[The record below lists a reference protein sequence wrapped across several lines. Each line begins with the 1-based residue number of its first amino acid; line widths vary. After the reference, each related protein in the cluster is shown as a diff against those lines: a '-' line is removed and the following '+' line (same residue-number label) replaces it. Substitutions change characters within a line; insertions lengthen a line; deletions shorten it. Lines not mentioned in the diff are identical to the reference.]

1 MRVESRARARVLQ
14 ALYAWDMRDDQPLDR
29 VATTI
34 WDDLAIPPLERAF
47 AGRLIRVVIAREQEL
62 EQLIEN
68 VTTNWRIERIG
79 AIERSVLRLA
89 AAELSA
95 GETPPR
101 VVIQEAVR
109 RRGHVSTGS
118 TSTVSAPAT
127 LSRCSRTRIT
137 VDISPRPRTTC

>member
-1 MRVESRARARVLQ
+1 MRVESRARARALQ
-14 ALYAWDMRDDQPLDR
+14 ALYAWDMRDNQPLDR

-34 WDDLAIPPLERAF
+34 WDDLAIPPLERDF
-47 AGRLIRVVIAREQEL
+47 AGKLIRVVIAKEQEL
-62 EQLIEN
+62 EHLIEN

-109 RRGHVSTGS
+109 LAERYGS
-118 TSTVSAPAT
+118 PQSAKFVNGV
-127 LSRCSRTRIT
+127 
-137 VDISPRPRTTC
+137 VDAIARKLGRL

>member
-109 RRGHVSTGS
+109 LAERYGS
-118 TSTVSAPAT
+118 PQSAKFVNGVIDAIARK
-127 LSRCSRTRIT
+127 LGRL
-137 VDISPRPRTTC
+137 

>member
-1 MRVESRARARVLQ
+1 MLQ
-14 ALYAWDMRDDQPLDR
+14 ALYAWDMRDNQPLEL

-47 AGRLIRVVIAREQEL
+47 AGNLIRVVIARGEEL
-62 EQLIEN
+62 ELLIEN

-79 AIERSVLRLA
+79 AIERAVLRLA

-101 VVIQEAVR
+101 VVSQEAVHLAER
-109 RRGHVSTGS
+109 YGS
-118 TSTVSAPAT
+118 PQSAKFVNGV
-127 LSRCSRTRIT
+127 
-137 VDISPRPRTTC
+137 VDAIARKLGRL

>member
-1 MRVESRARARVLQ
+1 MRVESRARARALQ

-34 WDDLAIPPLERAF
+34 WDDLAIPPLERDF
-47 AGRLIRVVIAREQEL
+47 AGRLIRVVIAKEQEL
-62 EQLIEN
+62 EHLIEN

-109 RRGHVSTGS
+109 LAERYGS
-118 TSTVSAPAT
+118 PQSAKFVNGV
-127 LSRCSRTRIT
+127 
-137 VDISPRPRTTC
+137 VDAIARKLGRL

>member
-1 MRVESRARARVLQ
+1 
-14 ALYAWDMRDDQPLDR
+14 MRDNESLDR

-47 AGRLIRVVIAREQEL
+47 ANTLGRIVITKRQEL
-62 EQLIEN
+62 ERLIED
-68 VTTNWRIERIG
+68 VTTNWRMERIG

-101 VVIQEAVR
+101 VVIQEAVHLAER
-109 RRGHVSTGS
+109 YGS
-118 TSTVSAPAT
+118 PQSAKFVNGV
-127 LSRCSRTRIT
+127 
-137 VDISPRPRTTC
+137 VDAIARKLGRL

>member
-47 AGRLIRVVIAREQEL
+47 ASKLIRVVIAREEEL

-109 RRGHVSTGS
+109 LAERYGS
-118 TSTVSAPAT
+118 PQSAKFVNGV
-127 LSRCSRTRIT
+127 
-137 VDISPRPRTTC
+137 VDAIARKLGRL

>member
-1 MRVESRARARVLQ
+1 MRVESRARARALQ
-14 ALYAWDMRDDQPLDR
+14 AMYAWDMRDDQPLDR

-34 WDDLAIPPLERAF
+34 WDDLGIPPLERDF
-47 AGRLIRVVIAREQEL
+47 AGKLIGVVIAKEMEL
-62 EQLIEN
+62 EQLIED

-109 RRGHVSTGS
+109 LAERYGS
-118 TSTVSAPAT
+118 PQSAKFVNGV
-127 LSRCSRTRIT
+127 
-137 VDISPRPRTTC
+137 VDAIARKLGRL

>member
-14 ALYAWDMRDDQPLDR
+14 ALYAWDMRDDQQLDR

-34 WDDLAIPPLERAF
+34 WDDLAIPPQERAF
-47 AGRLIRVVIAREQEL
+47 AGNLIQVVIAKELEL

-109 RRGHVSTGS
+109 LAERYGS
-118 TSTVSAPAT
+118 PQSAKFVNGV
-127 LSRCSRTRIT
+127 
-137 VDISPRPRTTC
+137 VDAIARKLGRL

>member
-1 MRVESRARARVLQ
+1 
-14 ALYAWDMRDDQPLDR
+14 MRDDQPLDR

-34 WDDLAIPPLERAF
+34 WDDLGIPPLERDF
-47 AGRLIRVVIAREQEL
+47 AGKLIRVVIVKEREL
-62 EQLIEN
+62 ERLIEE

-109 RRGHVSTGS
+109 LAERYGS
-118 TSTVSAPAT
+118 PQSAKFVNGV
-127 LSRCSRTRIT
+127 
-137 VDISPRPRTTC
+137 VDAIARKLGRL

>member
-1 MRVESRARARVLQ
+1 MRVETRARARVLQ

-47 AGRLIRVVIAREQEL
+47 AGKLVGVVIAKQAEL
-62 EQLIEN
+62 ERLIAG

-89 AAELSA
+89 AAELTA

-109 RRGHVSTGS
+109 LAERYGS
-118 TSTVSAPAT
+118 PQSAKFVNGV
-127 LSRCSRTRIT
+127 
-137 VDISPRPRTTC
+137 VDAIARKLGRL

>member
-29 VATTI
+29 VAATI
-34 WDDLAIPPLERAF
+34 WDDLAIPPLERDF
-47 AGRLIRVVIAREQEL
+47 AGKLIRVVIAREKEL
-62 EQLIEN
+62 ERLIED

-109 RRGHVSTGS
+109 LAERYGS
-118 TSTVSAPAT
+118 PQSAKFVNG
-127 LSRCSRTRIT
+127 I
-137 VDISPRPRTTC
+137 VDAIARKLGRL

>member
-14 ALYAWDMRDDQPLDR
+14 ALYAWDMRDNQPLDR

-34 WDDLAIPPLERAF
+34 WDDLAIPPLERDF
-47 AGRLIRVVIAREQEL
+47 AGRLIRVVIAKEQEL
-62 EQLIEN
+62 ERLIED

-109 RRGHVSTGS
+109 LAERYGS
-118 TSTVSAPAT
+118 PQSAKFVNGV
-127 LSRCSRTRIT
+127 
-137 VDISPRPRTTC
+137 VDAIARKLGRL

>member
-14 ALYAWDMRDDQPLDR
+14 ALYAWDMRDNQPLDR

-34 WDDLAIPPLERAF
+34 WDDLAISPLEREF
-47 AGRLIRVVIAREQEL
+47 AGKLIRVVIAKEQEL
-62 EQLIEN
+62 ELLIEN

-109 RRGHVSTGS
+109 LAERYGS
-118 TSTVSAPAT
+118 PQSAKFVNGV
-127 LSRCSRTRIT
+127 
-137 VDISPRPRTTC
+137 VDAIARKLGRL

>member
-1 MRVESRARARVLQ
+1 MRVETRARARVLQ
-14 ALYAWDMRDDQPLDR
+14 ALYAWDMRGDQPLER

-47 AGRLIRVVIAREQEL
+47 AGKLVQVVVAKGAELERLIED
-62 EQLIEN
+62 

-89 AAELSA
+89 AAELSGA
-95 GETPPR
+95 TTPPR

-109 RRGHVSTGS
+109 LAERYGS
-118 TSTVSAPAT
+118 PQSAKFVNGV
-127 LSRCSRTRIT
+127 
-137 VDISPRPRTTC
+137 VDAMARKLGRL